1 MADLAQKLGAKKR
14 VKYNS
19 SSKMQI
25 IIIQTSSKYPATSGT
40 DGKIETK
47 TPEKLLPQGKI
58 SMVSCF
64 FPLINFQK
72 NNTKPDKMLYSHNYS
87 CQIKRC
93 RQSNVAMENH
103 PSIY

>member
-1 MADLAQKLGAKKR
+1 MFVVHVGFRRNDDHAKMADLAKKLGAKER

-58 SMVSCF
+58 SMVFCF

-72 NNTKPDKMLYSHNYS
+72 NNTKHPG
-87 CQIKRC
+87 Q
-93 RQSNVAMENH
+93 NV
-103 PSIY
+103 I